1 MKKLLLSCAV
11 LASLASVLVNAYG
24 QAPSTGSTKR
34 VTPAAAAAAE
44 APHKIGLV
52 DMGRVFKEYR
62 KFEVLRD
69 EWKVEFTANEDNLKA
84 MAAQIQKVIEQMK
97 TYKAGTDEFVK
108 LEAQQAQ
115 MAAKFETT
123 RKNSQRELVRQEAD
137 IYKIVYLETMDVVKK
152 FADTFGY
159 TLVMRFNSEEVE
171 GEDLQKLQIGLN
183 RVIVYHR
190 TEDDLTDGV
199 VGHLNKMYDKVN
211 KPSPAK
217 PATTAPKPGVAEK
230 DRPRN

>member
-1 MKKLLLSCAV
+1 M
-11 LASLASVLVNAYG
+11 
-24 QAPSTGSTKR
+24 QF
-34 VTPAAAAAAE
+34 
-44 APHKIGLV
+44 I
-52 DMGRVFKEYR
+52 
-62 KFEVLRD
+62 
-69 EWKVEFTANEDNLKA
+69 
-84 MAAQIQKVIEQMK
+84 
-97 TYKAGTDEFVK
+97 
-108 LEAQQAQ
+108 
-115 MAAKFETT
+115 
-123 RKNSQRELVRQEAD
+123 EAD

-199 VGHLNKMYDKVN
+199 VGHLNKLYDKVN

-217 PATTAPKPGVAEK
+217 STTTTPKPGVADK